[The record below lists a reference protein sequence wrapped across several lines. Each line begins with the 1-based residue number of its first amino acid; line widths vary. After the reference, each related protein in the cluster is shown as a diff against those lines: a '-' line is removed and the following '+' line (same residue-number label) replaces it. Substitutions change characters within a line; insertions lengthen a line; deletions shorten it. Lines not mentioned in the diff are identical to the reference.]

1 MTEHSIKISQQVG
14 LKTHRHL
21 LESYVS
27 RRVQGEPLQYILES
41 QFFGAIEIRCRPG
54 VLIPR
59 DETAASVTHLV
70 KTLSIEQDS
79 SSALRVLDL
88 CTGTGCIPLLFH
100 HEFYS
105 ERPGTNTALEC
116 VGIDISGAALS
127 IARENLIHRIADQS
141 NVGDDSIVRRRSLQ
155 RIGFVQADVLK
166 TTTNGTASDPPPIM
180 EALERLQLD
189 DGRDDFD
196 ILIANPP
203 YISPREFQRTTSR
216 SVRMFEPPLALV
228 PSSLPTMSDVDIGDR
243 FYPRLLELALQVNV
257 KVVLFEVADMA
268 QAQRVASLMI
278 NQGVWD
284 EIEIWRDE
292 PGEGSLP
299 DENLRL
305 GDAGVKVRGLGN
317 GRSVFARRRR
327 SPRSPEAV
335 TVHEQ

>member
-27 RRVQGEPLQYILES
+27 RRAQGEPLQYILES
-41 QFFGAIEIRCRPG
+41 QFFGALEIRCRPG

-59 DETAASVTHLV
+59 EETAASVTHLV
-70 KTLSIEQDS
+70 KILSIEQDR

-100 HEFYS
+100 HEFYA
-105 ERPGTNTALEC
+105 ERPRTNTALEI
-116 VGIDISGAALS
+116 VGIDISGVALS

-141 NVGDDSIVRRRSLQ
+141 NVGDDSVARRRSLQ
-155 RIGFVQADVLK
+155 RIGFVQADVLN
-166 TTTNGTASDPPPIM
+166 TTANGATSDPPPIL

-203 YISPREFQRTTSR
+203 YISPQEFQRTTSR

-228 PSSLPTMSDVDIGDR
+228 PSSLPTMSDVEIGDR
-243 FYPRLLELALQVNV
+243 FYPRLLELALQVGV
-257 KVVLFEVADMA
+257 KIVLFEVADMA
-268 QAQRVASLMI
+268 QAQRVASLMTK
-278 NQGVWD
+278 QGIWD

-292 PGEGSLP
+292 PGEGSLL
-299 DENLRL
+299 DENARL
-305 GDAGVKVRGLGN
+305 GDTDVKVRGSGN
-317 GRSVFARRRR
+317 GRSVFARRQR
-327 SPRSPEAV
+327 SPSTPGSV